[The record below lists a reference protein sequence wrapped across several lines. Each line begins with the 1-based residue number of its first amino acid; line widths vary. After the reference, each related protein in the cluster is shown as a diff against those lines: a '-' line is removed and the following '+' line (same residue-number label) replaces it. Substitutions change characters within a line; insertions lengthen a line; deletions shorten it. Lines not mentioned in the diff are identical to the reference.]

1 MKTTGPAPAARSLQ
15 DVGAMA
21 GARKSVLCV
30 EDHGDTCALLEV
42 VLGFAGYQVKTAS
55 SLAEGLRLAGRER
68 FDLYLI
74 DNRLPDGSGVELCC
88 RLREFDPHTPVAFH
102 SGAAYETDRRAA
114 FEAGAQ
120 AYLTKPAD
128 MDELVREI
136 ARLIEKPRPRK
147 PTHGKAADPSVEL
160 QG

>member
-1 MKTTGPAPAARSLQ
+1 MELSPKRILVVDDDADLCAAVQLLLDQSGYRV
-15 DVGAMA
+15 DAAGTMA
-21 GARKSVLCV
+21 EAV
-30 EDHGDTCALLEV
+30 
-42 VLGFAGYQVKTAS
+42 
-55 SLAEGLRLAGRER
+55 RLAHGGH
-68 FDLYLI
+68 FDLYVL
-74 DNRLPDGSGVELCC
+74 DHRLADGTGAELCR

>member
-1 MKTTGPAPAARSLQ
+1 MKTTRPPPAARGLQ
-15 DVGAMA
+15 DVWAMA
-21 GARKSVLCV
+21 GAPKSILCV

-42 VLGFAGYQVKTAS
+42 VLGFAGYKVQTAS
-55 SLAEGLRLAGRER
+55 SMAEGLRLAGRQR
-68 FDLYLI
+68 FDLYLL
-74 DNRLPDGSGVELCC
+74 DSKLPDGSGVELCR
-88 RLREFDPHTPVAFH
+88 RLREFDPYTPIAFH

-128 MDELVREI
+128 IDDLVREI
-136 ARLIEKPRPRK
+136 AHLIEKPRPRK
-147 PTHGKAADPSVEL
+147 PAYGTAAAPPVEL